1 MVFRSWLV
9 ATILLLSP
17 SLLAQEIKAHIL
29 HKVAISSAEL
39 TEICQQLPKCDQDS
53 GGLFKR
59 KSPEEYYFI
68 DDTPQLAYFTKD
80 SIYQLKQRW
89 DFADYVH
96 DSNITRAASDPRLYI
111 HPVLYPLSKEQWAIA
126 LIKGASDWFP
136 GGAATE
142 EKADFIQLNA
152 DGSYQVAL
160 KNIPFYYDL
169 IVKACFREDE
179 TKNSPHCDDEET
191 QILKIAYQDI
201 GKPYYQWKMTYT
213 FTDWPA
219 HTPKIKAT
227 IYQEKQQ
234 MMPFESLNKRSVP

>member
-9 ATILLLSP
+9 ATTLLLSP

-96 DSNITRAASDPRLYI
+96 DSKILEGADYNVKLYI
-111 HPVLYPLSKEQWAIA
+111 EPKLYPLNQTKWGVA
-126 LIKGASDWFP
+126 LVKYGSGAYS
-136 GGAATE
+136 GGGIRE
-142 EKADFIQLNA
+142 EKADIVQLNE
-152 DGSYQVAL
+152 DGSYQTAL
-160 KNIPFYYDL
+160 KAIPFYYESL
-169 IVKACFREDE
+169 IRACFREEDAD
-179 TKNSPHCDDEET
+179 SPHCHDEEERT
-191 QILKIAYQDI
+191 LLIQYRDI
-201 GKPYYQWKMTYT
+201 GKPYYQWDMTYT

-219 HTPKIKAT
+219 HTPKSKAT

-234 MMPFESLNKRSVP
+234 VIPFESLNKRSIP